1 MQRYEN
7 RLLVMLFVTN
17 GLLFFDRLAINFLTP
32 WLHAEFGLSGLQI
45 GALTAAL
52 SLTWATSGI
61 VVSRLADRHAI
72 KKLVLVVAIV
82 VFSLSSVSSGLAAGF
97 LSLLVARCVMGVA
110 EGPVLPVVQ
119 TLMMVEST
127 PRRRGFNMGF
137 IQAVAAGVFGSL
149 LGPALIIPLAHEH
162 GWRAAFY
169 LTGVPGLILALVL
182 WRYVKEPTLERVS
195 GALHRTDADATPDGA
210 QRPLANRNVLVCA
223 AMACL
228 FLTTFYSV
236 MVFGPLHLVV
246 GRGYSDGQMSG
257 FMIALG
263 LAAVVGGALMPAL
276 SDRLGRKPTL
286 LLGFLLASAAPAV
299 VAFAQADFAVLCA
312 GIFVAWLGM
321 GVMPVMLA
329 TVPAE
334 SVEGAFA
341 NRAIGW
347 VIGISEVVGGCVAPI
362 VCGAAADHLG
372 ARAPFVIGIV
382 SALLAALLVA
392 ALRETAPGRVG
403 RVGRIGHE
411 RAPGASAEG
420 AQSAPTVSG
429 IS

>member
-7 RLLVMLFVTN
+7 RLLAMLFVTN

-32 WLHAEFGLSGLQI
+32 YLHAEFNLSGLQI
-45 GALTAAL
+45 GALTSAL

-82 VFSLSSVSSGLAAGF
+82 VFSVSSVSSGLAAGF

-149 LGPALIIPLAHEH
+149 LGPALIIPLAHTH
-162 GWRAAFY
+162 GWRTAFY
-169 LTGVPGLILALVL
+169 LTGIPGLILALVL
-182 WRYVKEPTLERVS
+182 WRFVNEPSLTRVAS
-195 GALHRTDADATPDGA
+195 ALHRVDDAEAEVKAKTKTKTI
-210 QRPLANRNVLVCA
+210 RPLANRNVMICA

-236 MVFGPLHLVV
+236 MVFGPLHLMA
-246 GRGYSDGQMSG
+246 GRGYTDGQMSG

-263 LAAVVGGALMPAL
+263 AAAVVGGALMPAL

-286 LLGFLLASAAPAV
+286 LIGFLLASSAPAV
-299 VAFAQADFAVLCA
+299 VAFVQADFTILCV

-334 SVEGAFA
+334 SVEGVYA

-347 VIGISEVVGGCVAPI
+347 VIGISEVIGGCVSP
-362 VCGAAADHLG
+362 VLCGAAADKYG
-372 ARAPFVIGIV
+372 ASAPFVVGII
-382 SALLAALLVA
+382 SAVLAALLVTG
-392 ALRETAPGRVG
+392 LRETAPGRVA
-403 RVGRIGHE
+403 
-411 RAPGASAEG
+411 RAAARSSTPDDE
-420 AQSAPTVSG
+420 QAPSTVST

>member
-1 MQRYEN
+1 MRRYEN

-32 WLHAEFGLSGLQI
+32 YLHAEFGLSGLQI
-45 GALTAAL
+45 GALTSAL

-72 KKLVLVVAIV
+72 KKFVLVVAIV

-97 LSLLVARCVMGVA
+97 LSLLIARCVMGGA

-119 TLMMVEST
+119 TLMIVEST

-149 LGPALIIPLAHEH
+149 LGPALIIPLAHVH
-162 GWRAAFY
+162 GWRTAFF
-169 LTGVPGLILALVL
+169 LSGVPGLILAFVL
-182 WRYVKEPTLERVS
+182 WRFVKEPTLERVTS
-195 GALHRTDADATPDGA
+195 ALHRTNDAVTTEGPP
-210 QRPLANRNVLVCA
+210 RPLANRNVMICA

-228 FLTTFYSV
+228 FLTTFYSI

-246 GRGYSDGQMSG
+246 GRGYTDAQMSG

-263 LAAVVGGALMPAL
+263 LAAVAGGALMPAL

-299 VAFAQADFAVLCA
+299 VAFVQADFSVLCA
-312 GIFVAWLGM
+312 AIFVAWLGM

-347 VIGISEVVGGCVAPI
+347 VIGISEIVGGCVSP
-362 VCGAAADHLG
+362 VLCGAAADHLG
-372 ARAPFVIGIV
+372 ARAPFVIGVV
-382 SALLAALLVA
+382 SALLAALFVA
-392 ALRETAPGRVG
+392 ALRETAPRHVA
-403 RVGRIGHE
+403 RIGATPPAGDGP
-411 RAPGASAEG
+411 APSTA
-420 AQSAPTVSG
+420 SG